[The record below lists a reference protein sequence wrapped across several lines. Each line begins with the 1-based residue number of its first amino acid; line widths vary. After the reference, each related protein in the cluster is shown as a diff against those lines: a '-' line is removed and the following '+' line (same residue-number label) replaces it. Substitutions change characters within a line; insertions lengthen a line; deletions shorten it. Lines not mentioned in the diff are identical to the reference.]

1 MDSGPHGRK
10 GGQDMKSYLSPQL
23 GLGYLFGHSRVE
35 TPEDSVFPEVGPDLR
50 DTGQGRAGQ
59 VEGLKSFQKQ
69 AQQPL
74 F

>member
-1 MDSGPHGRK
+1 MGEREARTR
-10 GGQDMKSYLSPQL
+10 KSYLSPQL